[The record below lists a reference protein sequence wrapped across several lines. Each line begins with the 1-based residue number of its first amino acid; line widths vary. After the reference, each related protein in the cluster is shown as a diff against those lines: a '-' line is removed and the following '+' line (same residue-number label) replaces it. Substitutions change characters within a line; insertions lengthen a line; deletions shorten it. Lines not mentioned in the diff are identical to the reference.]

1 MKKPDE
7 FVLNSRLCR
16 FILSWENQEELEDFC
31 KRLSDEMLFGLYI
44 SSVNDGYGSVEKY
57 AKGFEVVRQES
68 RIRHH
73 QLIKTDNPGIP
84 SFTL

>member
-1 MKKPDE
+1 MAKLGM
-7 FVLNSRLCR
+7 VLFHLYFYRRLHNP
-16 FILSWENQEELEDFC
+16 IPELEDFC